1 MGGQWAGPTR
11 VGIKGS
17 LFILF
22 NKYQILTR
30 NDDSIIMCNP
40 LKACKNDNI
49 TDQSNLVN
57 FVVAIEHWCL

>member
-17 LFILF
+17 LFILC
-22 NKYQILTR
+22 NECQTLIR

-40 LKACKNDNI
+40 YLLNNTLTYKNDSI
-49 TDQSNLVN
+49 TTVLWSP
-57 FVVAIEHWCL
+57 